1 MVGNATE
8 IRCTFSQRR
17 IFFKINRRIYE
28 SFLFFFLQATVLGVL
43 AENSLPMTMAP
54 VMINTA
60 KALAKDKAAL
70 DRLSMDRTTASYKMT
85 YGLGGSFLGKTVT
98 AMRTCPFSLNIDES
112 TSKGLKRVL
121 AVLVSYYSCEEDAV
135 LVEHLASLELIKV
148 NSESLY
154 EALVELFSKHEIPWE
169 NCVSILMD
177 SCNVMRESK
186 SGLETR
192 IREQKANHLLDV
204 DGDSCHHVHNA
215 AKKFSAA
222 LGGHLESLFSDLY
235 NDMKWSSDLK
245 DYFEQICELSGVK
258 YTMPERF
265 LNHRWLSAYDVAMDT
280 QRLFKVYQAF

>member
-70 DRLSMDRTTASYKMT
+70 DRLSMDRRTTASYKIT

-112 TSKGLKRVL
+112 TSKDLKRVL

-135 LVEHLASLELIKV
+135 
-148 NSESLY
+148 
-154 EALVELFSKHEIPWE
+154 
-169 NCVSILMD
+169 
-177 SCNVMRESK
+177 
-186 SGLETR
+186 
-192 IREQKANHLLDV
+192 
-204 DGDSCHHVHNA
+204 
-215 AKKFSAA
+215 
-222 LGGHLESLFSDLY
+222 
-235 NDMKWSSDLK
+235 
-245 DYFEQICELSGVK
+245 
-258 YTMPERF
+258 
-265 LNHRWLSAYDVAMDT
+265 
-280 QRLFKVYQAF
+280 